1 MKKHYLPLVAGIM
14 AIAVTACGGQKS
26 STESVELTG
35 AGATF
40 PLPFYNM
47 SFEGYGATHDN
58 KISYGGIGSGGGVR
72 NLKDGIVD
80 FAGSDAFLS
89 DKEMS
94 EMEPVV
100 HIPTCME
107 AVVLAYNLPD
117 VVKLNLSGDVIADI
131 YAGKITDWNDAR
143 LQELNPD
150 VKLPAKKIILAY
162 RSDGSGTTFVFTDY
176 LSKVSESWKNTF
188 GSGKTVDFPV
198 GQAAKGN
205 PGVAGIIAQTPYSLG
220 YIGSEY
226 AFAQK
231 IPYAAVKNQRGELI
245 TPSTESISAAAG
257 DIPQDTRC
265 SITNADAAG
274 AYPISCFT
282 WLLIYKEQ
290 NYSDRSEAQAK
301 ATLDLMQYM
310 LSDSVQQTTA
320 TVHYAPLPKKAVE
333 QSYCKADIL
342 CKTKFLEFYL
352 FCRLLLFLSSVGESY
367 IPSLPMPPERSNI
380 LVSGILSSPTTG

>member
-1 MKKHYLPLVAGIM
+1 MKKYYYPLVAGLM
-14 AIAVTACGGQKS
+14 AMAVCACGGQKS
-26 STESVELTG
+26 SGESVELTG

-47 SFEGYGATHDN
+47 TFEGYSATHADRV
-58 KISYGGIGSGGGVR
+58 SYGGIGSGGGVR

-89 DKEMS
+89 DKEMT
-94 EMEPVV
+94 EMPAVV
-100 HIPTCME
+100 HIPTCMG

-117 VVKLNLSGDVIADI
+117 VVKLNLSGEVIADI
-131 YAGKITDWNDAR
+131 YAGKITDCNDAR
-143 LQELNPD
+143 LQERIPD
-150 VKLPAKKIILAY
+150 VKLPAKKIILAF

-176 LSKVSESWKNTF
+176 LSKVSENWKNTY
-188 GSGKTVDFPV
+188 GAGKTVDFPV

-231 IPYAAVKNQRGELI
+231 IPCASVINAQGEAVLPDTK
-245 TPSTESISAAAG
+245 SISAAAG
-257 DIPQDTRC
+257 EIPQDTRC
-265 SITNADAAG
+265 SITNADAPG

-290 NYSDRSEAQAK
+290 DYSSRSEVQAK
-301 ATLDLMQYM
+301 ATLELMKYI
-310 LSDSVQQTTA
+310 LSDSIQQTTEA
-320 TVHYAPLPKKAVE
+320 VHYAPLPKKAVE
-333 QSYCKADIL
+333 
-342 CKTKFLEFYL
+342 
-352 FCRLLLFLSSVGESY
+352 LSLNNLKEVTYKGQ
-367 IPSLPMPPERSNI
+367 PVLK
-380 LVSGILSSPTTG
+380 

>member
-1 MKKHYLPLVAGIM
+1 MKKYYYPLVAGLM
-14 AIAVTACGGQKS
+14 AMAVCACGGQKS
-26 STESVELTG
+26 SGESVELTG

-47 SFEGYGATHDN
+47 TFEGYSATHADRV
-58 KISYGGIGSGGGVR
+58 SYGGIGSGGGVR

-89 DKEMS
+89 DKEMT
-94 EMEPVV
+94 EMPAVV
-100 HIPTCME
+100 HIPTCMG

-117 VVKLNLSGDVIADI
+117 VVKLNLSGEVIADI

-150 VKLPAKKIILAY
+150 VKLPAKKIILAF

-176 LSKVSESWKNTF
+176 LSKVSENWKNTY
-188 GSGKTVDFPV
+188 GAGKTVDFPV

-231 IPYAAVKNQRGELI
+231 IPCASVINAQGEAVLPDTK
-245 TPSTESISAAAG
+245 SISAAAG
-257 DIPQDTRC
+257 EIPQDTRC
-265 SITNADAAG
+265 SITNADAPG

-290 NYSDRSEAQAK
+290 DYSSRSEAQAK
-301 ATLDLMQYM
+301 ATLELMKYI
-310 LSDSVQQTTA
+310 LSDSIQQTTGA
-320 TVHYAPLPKKAVE
+320 VHYAPLPKKAVE
-333 QSYCKADIL
+333 
-342 CKTKFLEFYL
+342 
-352 FCRLLLFLSSVGESY
+352 LSLNNLKEVTYKGQ
-367 IPSLPMPPERSNI
+367 PVLK
-380 LVSGILSSPTTG
+380 

>member
-1 MKKHYLPLVAGIM
+1 MKKYYYPLVAGLM
-14 AIAVTACGGQKS
+14 AMAVCACGGQKS
-26 STESVELTG
+26 SGESVELTG

-47 SFEGYGATHDN
+47 TFEGYSATHADRV
-58 KISYGGIGSGGGVR
+58 SYGGIGSGGGVR
-72 NLKDGIVD
+72 NLKVGIVD

-89 DKEMS
+89 DKEMT
-94 EMEPVV
+94 EMPAVV
-100 HIPTCME
+100 HIPTCMG

-117 VVKLNLSGDVIADI
+117 VVKLNLSGEVIADI

-150 VKLPAKKIILAY
+150 VKLPARKIILAF

-176 LSKVSESWKNTF
+176 LSKVSENWKNTY
-188 GSGKTVDFPV
+188 GAGKTVDFPV

-231 IPYAAVKNQRGELI
+231 IPCASVINAQGEAVLPDTK
-245 TPSTESISAAAG
+245 SISAAAG
-257 DIPQDTRC
+257 EIPQDTRC
-265 SITNADAAG
+265 SITNADAPG

-290 NYSDRSEAQAK
+290 DYSSRSEAQAK
-301 ATLDLMQYM
+301 ATLELMKYI
-310 LSDSVQQTTA
+310 LSDSIQQTTEA
-320 TVHYAPLPKKAVE
+320 VHYAPLPKKAVE
-333 QSYCKADIL
+333 
-342 CKTKFLEFYL
+342 
-352 FCRLLLFLSSVGESY
+352 LSLNNLKEVTYKGQ
-367 IPSLPMPPERSNI
+367 PVLK
-380 LVSGILSSPTTG
+380 

>member
-58 KISYGGIGSGGGVR
+58 KVSYGGIGSGGGVR

-100 HIPTCME
+100 HIPTCMG

-265 SITNADAAG
+265 SITNADAVG

-333 QSYCKADIL
+333 QSLANLKTVTYQGQPIL
-342 CKTKFLEFYL
+342 K
-352 FCRLLLFLSSVGESY
+352 
-367 IPSLPMPPERSNI
+367 
-380 LVSGILSSPTTG
+380 